1 MPKIVWDAAGQ
12 HFYETGTDH
21 GVLYIQN
28 SDGAY
33 PKGVP
38 WNGLTAV
45 SESPSGAEPT
55 DLWADN
61 IKYASIR
68 SAETFGATIEAYT
81 YPEEFAVCD
90 GSAELTKG
98 VYVGQQSRQ
107 PFGFSY
113 RTKVAND
120 TATESDDGYKIHLIY
135 SATASPSEKAYQTV
149 NDSPEAIT
157 FSWELTTTPVPVEG
171 FKPTSTLVIDTLKAP
186 KAFVDKLEEALY
198 GTDTL
203 EAHLPTPD
211 EIIAMIKET
220 VPDTG
225 GSEDSG
231 TDEVQRAIFG

>member
-1 MPKIVWDAAGQ
+1 MAKIVWDAAGE

-21 GVLYIQN
+21 GVLYPQ
-28 SDGAY
+28 SADGTY

-90 GSAELTKG
+90 GSAELSKG
-98 VYVGQQSRQ
+98 VYVGQQARQ

-113 RTKVAND
+113 RTNVAND
-120 TATESDDGYKIHLIY
+120 TATEEDDGYKIHLIY

-171 FKPTSTLVIDTLKAP
+171 FKPTSTLVIDTRKAS
-186 KAFVDKLEEALY
+186 KAFVQKLEEVLY

-203 EAHLPTPD
+203 EPKLPSPS
-211 EIIAMIKET
+211 EIIEMIKET
-220 VPDTG
+220 SENGTGEEDTQ
-225 GSEDSG
+225 
-231 TDEVQRAIFG
+231 TLFG